1 MTNSPRK
8 GGFGLLGATTLLCL
22 PSLFA
27 VFTSSA
33 IANSGGS
40 HSSALWF
47 MFQVSQ
53 YVGAIGIVVAAAL
66 VVMKASEGKISRIA
80 LGLMTLSVLGAIFLQ
95 WYAIHI
101 YRSPWF

>member
-8 GGFGLLGATTLLCL
+8 GGFGLLGATALLCL

-27 VFTSSA
+27 VFSSSA
-33 IANSGGS
+33 IAHSGGVG
-40 HSSALWF
+40 SSALWF

-53 YVGAIGIVVAAAL
+53 YVGGIGIVVAAAL
-66 VVMKASEGKISRIA
+66 VVMKFGEGKISRIA
-80 LGLMTLSVLGAIFLQ
+80 LGLMAVSVLGAIFLQ
-95 WYAIHI
+95 WYAVHI

>member
-8 GGFGLLGATTLLCL
+8 GGFGLLGATALLCL
-22 PSLFA
+22 PSAFA
-27 VFTSSA
+27 FFTSSA
-33 IANSGGS
+33 IASSDGS

-66 VVMKASEGKISRIA
+66 VVMKVGEGKISRIA
-80 LGLMTLSVLGAIFLQ
+80 IGLMTLSVLGAIFLR
-95 WYAIHI
+95 WYAAHI

>member
-8 GGFGLLGATTLLCL
+8 GGLGLLGATVLLCL

-33 IANSGGS
+33 IAQSGGTG
-40 HSSALWF
+40 SSALWF

-53 YVGAIGIVVAAAL
+53 YVGSIGSVVAAAL
-66 VVMKASEGKISRIA
+66 IVLKVSEGQISRIA
-80 LGLMTLSVLGAIFLQ
+80 IGLMTISVLAAIFLQ

>member
-8 GGFGLLGATTLLCL
+8 GGFGLLGATALLCL
-22 PSLFA
+22 PSAFA

-33 IANSGGS
+33 IASSEGA

-66 VVMKASEGKISRIA
+66 VVMEVSAGRISRIA
-80 LGLMTLSVLGAIFLQ
+80 IGLMTLSVLGAIFLQ